1 MARILLVSTCLLLGG
16 CIFHNVGSEERLR
29 DAVVELNDQTRWGRM
44 DTAVERVHPQYRRE
58 FVRSHRQWA
67 STVHIA
73 DVELMQVQIAG
84 SRERATITVALSW
97 YSYETMELRNT
108 VIRQRWRRE
117 GAEYFLHSEEV
128 MGGDDSLLPA
138 AEPTRAAAPQSSGS

>member
-1 MARILLVSTCLLLGG
+1 MARTLLLCTTLLLGG

-44 DTAVERVHPQYRRE
+44 DTAVARVHPAYRRA
-58 FVRSHRQWA
+58 FVRSHQRWS
-67 STVHIA
+67 STIQIA
-73 DVELMQVQIAG
+73 DVELMNVQIAD

-97 YSYETMELRNT
+97 YSYETMELRQT

-128 MGGDDSLLPA
+128 
-138 AEPTRAAAPQSSGS
+138 

>member
-1 MARILLVSTCLLLGG
+1 MARAFLLSVSLLCGG

-44 DTAVERVHPQYRRE
+44 DTAVERVHPAYRRA

-67 STVHIA
+67 QTIQIA
-73 DVELMQVQIAG
+73 DVELLNVQIAD

-97 YSYETMELRNT
+97 YSYETMELRQT
-108 VIRQRWRRE
+108 VLRQRWRRE
-117 GAEYFLHSEEV
+117 GSEYFLHSEEV
-128 MGGDDSLLPA
+128 MGGDEALLPA
-138 AEPTRAAAPQSSGS
+138 APPARPHSSGS